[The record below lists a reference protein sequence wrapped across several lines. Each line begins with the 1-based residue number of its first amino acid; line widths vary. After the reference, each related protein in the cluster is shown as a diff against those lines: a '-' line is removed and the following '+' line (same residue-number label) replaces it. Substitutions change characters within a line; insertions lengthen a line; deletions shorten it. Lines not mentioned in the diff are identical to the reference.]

1 MQNKMAEYKIRDI
14 EVLTGIRAHTIR
26 IWEKRY
32 GILVPS
38 RTTTKIRTYSDEDVL
53 LLLNIALL
61 NRHGIKISRIAE
73 MNDQEI
79 LNRAAEIN
87 LSGEADPEIGQL
99 ITALIGLDEHL
110 FRATLSRLLQVHG
123 TIDTYQHYIIQFLE
137 RIGVMW
143 QVGSINPAQEHF
155 VANIVRQQLIA
166 ELEKLPVPKSREI
179 KAVLFLPEHEW
190 HEIGLLLYQYFL
202 RSQNIST
209 LYLGQSLPYSSLLE
223 TIATVKP
230 TCVLSAWVTAVDA
243 KYIRNYFD
251 RLLKDAPEITIIAG
265 GFQVREHLNELPEGV
280 KVFQSL
286 NELETIFSQL

>member
-1 MQNKMAEYKIRDI
+1 MMGKMAEYKIRDI

-38 RTTTKIRTYSDEDVL
+38 RTTTRIRTYSDEDVL

-79 LNRAAEIN
+79 LHRAAEIN

-99 ITALIGLDEHL
+99 ISALIGLDEHL
-110 FRATLSRLLQVHG
+110 FRSTLTRLLHVHG

-166 ELEKLPVPKSREI
+166 ELEKLPVPKSRQI
-179 KAVLFLPEHEW
+179 SAVLFLPEHEW

-202 RSQNIST
+202 RSKNIST
-209 LYLGQSLPYSSLLE
+209 LYLGQSLPYASLLE
-223 TIATVKP
+223 TIETLKP
-230 TCVLSAWVTAVDA
+230 TCVLSAWVTAVDG
-243 KYIRNYFD
+243 KYMRNYFD
-251 RLLKDAPEITIIAG
+251 RLLNDAPDTILITG
-265 GFQVREHLNELPEGV
+265 GFQAREHLDELPKNV

-286 NELETIFSQL
+286 SELEAIFSKL

>member
-123 TIDTYQHYIIQFLE
+123 TIETYQQYIIQFLE